1 MSVNKV
7 ILIGNLGDEVK
18 MHYFEA
24 GGCIGRFPLATSE
37 TWKDKQT
44 GEKKTAT
51 EWHNIVTSGKQAE
64 ICEKYL
70 SKGDQIYVEGKITT
84 RKWQDANGNDKYS
97 TEIRMSTF
105 NFIKTKGKSEEAQAV
120 SNTPPPGENDDLPF

>member
-1 MSVNKV
+1 MKNLV
-7 ILIGNLGDEVK
+7 ILIGNLGDDVK
-18 MHYFEA
+18 MHYFEG

-51 EWHNIVTSGKQAE
+51 EWHNIITSGKQAE

-84 RKWQDANGNDKYS
+84 RKWQDSNGVDKYS
-97 TEIRMSTF
+97 TEIRMSSF
-105 NFIKTKGKSEEAQAV
+105 NFIKTKGKSEEAQQAV
-120 SNTPPPGENDDLPF
+120 SNPVPGEHDDLPF